1 MKKLLLTLLLAFAA
15 GHAPAALAEE
25 EIKLDHI
32 LIDRSADVRALQH
45 GAQIFVNYCLNCHG
59 AASMRYN
66 RLHDIGL
73 TDEQIKAS
81 LLFTGDKVGDMMTI
95 ALTKK
100 DAKAWFGAAPPDLS
114 VIARSKSS
122 ELGSGAD
129 WLYTY
134 LRSFYRDDSRPTGW
148 NNTVFPNV
156 GMPHVL
162 YELQGTQRL
171 VPVKAEGK
179 PEGEAKGEKAE
190 HVPMVLELEKTGT
203 LTKLQY
209 DETVADLVGY
219 LVWMGEPEAAHR
231 KQLGVLVLIF
241 LSLLLLPC
249 AWWLH
254 HVYWKDIH

>member
-1 MKKLLLTLLLAFAA
+1 MKKLLLTFLLACAA
-15 GHAPAALAEE
+15 AHAPAALAEE

-32 LIDRSADVRALQH
+32 LIDRSTDVQALQH
-45 GAQIFVNYCLNCHG
+45 GAQIFVNYCLNCHS
-59 AASMRYN
+59 AVSMRYN

-81 LLFTGDKVGDMMTI
+81 LLFSGDKVGDLMTI
-95 ALTKK
+95 SLTKK
-100 DAKAWFGAAPPDLS
+100 DGKAWFGAAPPDLS
-114 VIARSKSS
+114 VIARAKSS

-134 LRSFYRDDSRPTGW
+134 LRSFYLDPSRPTGW
-148 NNTVFPNV
+148 NNTLFPNV

-162 YELQGTQRL
+162 YELQGSQRA
-171 VPVKAEGK
+171 VYKEEKDEHEEGK
-179 PEGEAKGEKAE
+179 TVRKFEGF
-190 HVPMVLELEKTGT
+190 ELEKPGM
-203 LTKLQY
+203 LSKLQY
-209 DETVADLVGY
+209 DEAVADLVSY